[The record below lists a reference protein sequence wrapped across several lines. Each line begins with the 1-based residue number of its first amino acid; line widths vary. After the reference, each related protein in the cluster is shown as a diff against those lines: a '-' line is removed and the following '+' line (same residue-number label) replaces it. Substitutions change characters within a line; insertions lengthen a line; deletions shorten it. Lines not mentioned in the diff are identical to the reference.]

1 MREGRDEVSTST
13 LIVRF
18 GRFAVGAALFTS
30 TTLLTA
36 PPARA
41 GKPSADDVV
50 ARFLDADPWG
60 LGGTVLSARATL
72 KDKQGTTSEL
82 SFSAR
87 SRRYSAPFAKT
98 LVRFTAPADIA
109 GSGFLQIQKR
119 DGDDE
124 RFLFLPDL
132 KRSRRISGN
141 LRSSSFMGTDFSFAD
156 LDRRDLRESISQ
168 LKADE
173 PVGKYPCFHVDS
185 KPTRSDSAYSH
196 IESWLRTD
204 NYLPLKMQMYD
215 RANILM
221 KTFSALEV
229 RRVKGHWYVTKSQM
243 VDHAHSH
250 QTDLVLDS
258 VEPSEDIADDEFT
271 VRNLEKL

>member
-1 MREGRDEVSTST
+1 MSTST
-13 LIVRF
+13 LIFRVA
-18 GRFAVGAALFTS
+18 RFAACTSWLTCGA
-30 TTLLTA
+30 LLLS
-36 PPARA
+36 PPAQA
-41 GKPSADDVV
+41 GKPSAEEVV
-50 ARFLDADPWG
+50 AHFLDADPWG

-72 KDKQGTTSEL
+72 KDKQGATSEL

-87 SRRYSAPFAKT
+87 SRRYSPPFAKT

-109 GSGFLQIQKR
+109 GSGFLQIQNR
-119 DGDDE
+119 DSDDE

-141 LRSSSFMGTDFSFAD
+141 LRASSFMGTDFSFAD
-156 LDRRDLRESISQ
+156 LDRRDLRESSSQ
-168 LKADE
+168 LKVDE
-173 PVGKYPCFHVDS
+173 SIGKYPCYHIDS
-185 KPTRSDSAYSH
+185 RPTRSDSAYSH

-215 RANILM
+215 RANVLL

-229 RRVKGHWYVTKSQM
+229 RRVKGHWYVTKSTM
-243 VDHAHSH
+243 VDHVHSH
-250 QTDLVLDS
+250 ETSLVIDS

-271 VRNLEKL
+271 IRNLEKL